1 MQLNMVILDYTSGRT
16 QSNVKNDYLND
27 RLSAQ
32 RLLSFISL
40 IIPLTLFILYLALPH
55 ASDAGHTNIVINVSA
70 AVVAIAAFRF
80 FYNWKKPRDN
90 AYQISCIVLD
100 FLSAA
105 AILVAYALSY
115 EVPLSIALKSPTANI
130 FFIYLTARVV
140 LFHGKIVLQTGVIA
154 STMWIT
160 LVGLAVLD
168 SQYVGRTSSYIEYLT
183 SFKVLI
189 GAEIERLIQFASITA
204 ILYTFINIARHDA
217 PTGFLRRPY
226 FLQSTL
232 KFFTQAKHKYSGKTH
247 ALIEFRATDIT
258 STERA
263 CDQLFKCIPDTP
275 SFKHIRFK
283 RMGRLS
289 YQSAAARIEFKGS
302 NDDLLKLVK
311 NMHKEISQSAL
322 EKMGTK
328 MPLFVIGVTILDANL
343 KHHDQLSYP
352 DLAINEALKEG
363 KKVCVFNNDFRA
375 KLELRHKI
383 EQSIKDGLE
392 KRLFSVSYQPII
404 DLMTGKPVGLEA
416 LARLKDQA
424 GDPISPDLFISIAE
438 SSGLINDITDYMCD
452 CIARDAAEIKDMFTG
467 QRVQPYININISPIQ
482 LKNIERVTA
491 ALKRAESG
499 RLKINAEITESS
511 ILNEQNTDRNIQ
523 ILKEAGFAVAIDDF
537 GTGYSSIQRLNK
549 LDSMALK
556 VDQSFVRNIGLS
568 KEFQFLEAIVRLA
581 QTTSNLVIVEGV
593 ETLQQKLLLMQMG
606 VRYVQGYF
614 YSKPM
619 DVYELESH
627 LSQRYEINRPRQSRA
642 GHIASFI

>member
-1 MQLNMVILDYTSGRT
+1 MAVLDYTSERP

-55 ASDAGHTNIVINVSA
+55 TSDAGHVNIVITVSA
-70 AVVAIAAFRF
+70 IVVSIAAFRF

-90 AYQISCIVLD
+90 GYQISCIILD

-105 AILVAYALSY
+105 AILIAYALSY

-140 LFHGKIVLQTGVIA
+140 MFHGKMVVQTGIIA
-154 STMWIT
+154 STMWIA
-160 LVGLAVLD
+160 LVVMAVLD
-168 SQYVGRTSSYIEYLT
+168 PQYAGRTSSYVEYLT

-204 ILYTFINIARHDA
+204 ILYAFIKIARHDA

-232 KFFTQAKHKYSGKTH
+232 KFFTQSKNKHSGRTH
-247 ALIEFRATDIT
+247 ALIEFRATDLT

-263 CDQLFKCIPDTP
+263 CDQLFKCIPDIP
-275 SFKHIRFK
+275 SLKDIRFI

-289 YQSAAARIEFKGS
+289 YQSAAARLEFKGS
-302 NDDLLKLVK
+302 NDDLLKLLK

-328 MPLFVIGVTILDANL
+328 MPLFVIGGTILDASL
-343 KHHDQLSYP
+343 MHHDQLSYP

-363 KKVCVFNNDFRA
+363 KKVCVFNNDFQA
-375 KLELRHKI
+375 KLSLKHKI

-392 KRLFSVSYQPII
+392 KRLFSVAYQPII

-416 LARLKDQA
+416 LTRLKNQA
-424 GDPISPDLFISIAE
+424 GDSISPELFITIAE

-482 LKNIERVTA
+482 LKNIGRVSA

-499 RLKINAEITESS
+499 QLKINAEITESG
-511 ILNEQNTDRNIQ
+511 LLHEQNTDKNIQ
-523 ILKEAGFAVAIDDF
+523 TLKKAGFAVAIDDF

-556 VDQSFVRNIGLS
+556 IDQSFVRNIELS

-614 YSKPM
+614 YAKPM

-627 LSQRYEINRPRQSRA
+627 LSQRYDINRPRQSRA